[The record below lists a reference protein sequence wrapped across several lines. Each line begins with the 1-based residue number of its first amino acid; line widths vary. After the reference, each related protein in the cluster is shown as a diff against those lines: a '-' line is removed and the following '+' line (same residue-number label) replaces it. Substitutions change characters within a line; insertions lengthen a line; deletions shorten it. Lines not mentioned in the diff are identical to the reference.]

1 MITLRTDP
9 HAFVSELAFIHI
21 HLDALPDR
29 VQERAFSTH
38 CISLKPTDSS
48 FNPSPYVS
56 DFVLVCGLI
65 SYSTEICLGARPLGL
80 ILLEA
85 GVPQTID
92 TRAYFR
98 LDFQTDSTSD
108 EVNMSI
114 PGVFR
119 SLNSHAVV
127 ENMRAVLPPA
137 SVALLHSSADDGSIA
152 TDASRLFGRCNVIR
166 HAETGEC
173 ICEVIEIMPPLL

>member
-1 MITLRTDP
+1 M
-9 HAFVSELAFIHI
+9 
-21 HLDALPDR
+21 
-29 VQERAFSTH
+29 
-38 CISLKPTDSS
+38 
-48 FNPSPYVS
+48 
-56 DFVLVCGLI
+56 
-65 SYSTEICLGARPLGL
+65 GARPLGS

-98 LDFQTDSTSD
+98 LDFPIDSTSD
-108 EVNMSI
+108 AHRSV

-119 SLNSHAVV
+119 LLNSHAVV
-127 ENMRAVLPPA
+127 EAMRAVLPPA
-137 SVALLHSSADDGSIA
+137 SAALLHSSTDGGSTA
-152 TDASRLFGRCNVIR
+152 ADASRLFGRCNVIR